1 MAVTVV
7 SGMVTEV
14 TLLIQ
19 KTNNL
24 RKNYKYI
31 NRAGGRSKTGLK
43 ESPQRRSTIWSHL
56 RKVGARTI
64 ARSRMTSKNG
74 PWVCKLSEILES
86 WDRWESRPTWEFPS
100 VETGSASF
108 DLNLWIQTP
117 DYPSRSDWG
126 SLSWFQSFEEQ
137 TWSAPGSS
145 RPRKKCP

>member
-7 SGMVTEV
+7 SGMVTEA

-24 RKNYKYI
+24 RKNYKYII

-64 ARSRMTSKNG
+64 ARSTMTSKNG
-74 PWVCKLSEILES
+74 PWVCKLGEILES
-86 WDRWESRPTWEFPS
+86 
-100 VETGSASF
+100 GSMEKQTHLGISF
-108 DLNLWIQTP
+108 CGNWICQ
-117 DYPSRSDWG
+117 
-126 SLSWFQSFEEQ
+126 F
-137 TWSAPGSS
+137 
-145 RPRKKCP
+145 